1 MHLPLMKKEEH
12 MPTPLLKA
20 ALDTPTLKR
29 QTQDLCSEKSPQETK
44 GSKGVCGR
52 QDPAHGG

>member
-1 MHLPLMKKEEH
+1 MKREEH